1 MTLIT
6 IAMHRA
12 PDYATVKDYANDAVN
27 NFKEHE
33 NIALD
38 YSIASLK
45 YIDEVLLDW
54 KNQGAPVSQINKSL
68 FAMASYA
75 GETVLRHLPGRWQA
89 QPEVSTRMQQA
100 FMWIQFENG
109 VIWRPIY
116 QVFAL
121 MLAPAAL
128 SQTQT
133 LQASLEFA
141 LSGSRTPASANAGY
155 SAVSE
160 DQLFAD
166 YRLRFVLSD
175 EEMQLPEDTM
185 LNRSADLSA
194 RATFTA
200 TKPAPQK
207 KTVESGFIASTL
219 VHTQNGLVPIEQIKV
234 GDLVLAKP
242 QQGGELAYKRVVKTI
257 AYESKRIMEITY
269 RIPQTNKVGFLW
281 ATPNHRFY
289 LTKDGWTVCER
300 LEHTEHPIFLNH
312 VSTEIKISSVQN
324 IYVTDQADIGWM
336 PKYETMLDDW
346 GDIRRFSPPAMP
358 EYLPGRVSAIT
369 EILDGSLDDPYF
381 KQPVYNLELEDS
393 ETYFVGELGIWV
405 A

>member
-38 YSIASLK
+38 YSIATLK
-45 YIDEVLLDW
+45 HIDEVLLDW

-141 LSGSRTPASANAGY
+141 LSGSRTPASANAGH

-160 DQLFAD
+160 DQLFTD
-166 YRLRFVLSD
+166 YRLRFVLND
-175 EEMQLPEDTM
+175 EEMQLPEGARP
-185 LNRSADLSA
+185 NRSADLSA
-194 RATFTA
+194 RAAFAA

-207 KTVESGFIASTL
+207 KPVESGFIASTL

-257 AYESKRIMEITY
+257 AYESKRIMEIAY
-269 RIPQTNKVGFLW
+269 KIPQTNRFGFLW
-281 ATPNHRFY
+281 ATPNHPFW
-289 LTKDGWTVCER
+289 LVKDGWTAAENLQDADSSILQDHNGSDVEI
-300 LEHTEHPIFLNH
+300 EHLRDIYITEQSDVGWIPNF
-312 VSTEIKISSVQN
+312 ST
-324 IYVTDQADIGWM
+324 
-336 PKYETMLDDW
+336 LDDW
-346 GDIRRFSPPAMP
+346 GTEIRFSPIEDVADNVFI
-358 EYLPGRVSAIT
+358 LP
-369 EILDGSLDDPYF
+369 EILDGGIDDPYF

-393 ETYFVGELGIWV
+393 DAYFVGELGIRV